1 MRTRLA
7 LLLLLLA
14 GVGACSD
21 GGTEPMGGVGGGGG
35 GGGGGSY
42 DHSLAP
48 GASAHDLLSAE
59 EFVRLVV
66 QVQYVE
72 GHRPSDAGVQHLE
85 DFLEVLLNKPS
96 GVTIEIDAPLQI
108 SSQASYSSADV
119 RAIEEQHRTAYT
131 QGTTLAIYL
140 LFLDG
145 EFAEG
150 PNVLGIAYNNTS
162 MAVFEEKIEQ
172 YTGGPLEP
180 PTATVE
186 GAVAN
191 HEVGHLLGLVNNG
204 SSMQVEHQDEPNGH
218 HCDDPDCLMYYAVR
232 TADFI
237 ANLLGG
243 IPTLDQDCLDDLQ
256 ANGGK

>member
-1 MRTRLA
+1 
-7 LLLLLLA
+7 LLLSGA
-14 GVGACSD
+14 GACSG
-21 GGTEPMGGVGGGGG
+21 GGTDP

-42 DHSLAP
+42 DHSLSP
-48 GASAHDLLSAE
+48 GASANDLLSADAYD
-59 EFVRLVV
+59 RLIV

-72 GHRPSDAGVQHLE
+72 GHRPSDAGLQHLE
-85 DFLEVLLNKPS
+85 DFLNARLNKPS
-96 GVTIEIDAPLQI
+96 AVVMEIDAPLRIQT
-108 SSQASYSSADV
+108 QAIYSTADV
-119 RAIEEQHRTAYT
+119 RAIEQRHRTAYT
-131 QGTTLAIYL
+131 EGTTLAIYM

-145 EFAEG
+145 EYAGE

-172 YTGGPLEP
+172 YTGGPVEP
-180 PTATVE
+180 PAATVE
-186 GAVAN
+186 GAVAS

-204 SSMQVEHQDEPNGH
+204 TTMQRQHQDEPNGH

-232 TADFI
+232 TTDFI

-243 IPTLDQDCLDDLQ
+243 VPTLDQDCLDDLQ